1 MASYNGSIDLLALN
15 GAKVLVG
22 IDEKNAQRPYV
33 CIPVDL
39 NEIKL
44 AASRQDSNRQIAG
57 LRVNIWPLNEQYKN
71 KVRQSALERGD
82 QNVNVPTHEMQ
93 MNYST
98 DYIKAVARAYPKLVE
113 QVKEDNKMRDPAIA
127 TQDVQDETTHL
138 FKALRN
144 RMNKRLAIMYQPQAT
159 QQTAYQQ
166 PASYQQAAQVSAYTP
181 AADPT
186 PGAPTFPAGDNFELP
201 F

>member
-113 QVKEDNKMRDPAIA
+113 QVKEDNKMRDPAIVS
-127 TQDVQDETTHL
+127 QDVQDETTHL
-138 FKALRN
+138 FKTLRN

-159 QQTAYQQ
+159 QQTTYQQ